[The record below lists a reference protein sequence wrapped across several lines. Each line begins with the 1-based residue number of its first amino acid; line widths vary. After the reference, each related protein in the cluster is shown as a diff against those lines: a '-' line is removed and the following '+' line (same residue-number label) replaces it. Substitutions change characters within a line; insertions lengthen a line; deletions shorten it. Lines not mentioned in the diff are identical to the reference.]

1 MTRREARTPFV
12 PPLRSDDD
20 HSCFDDYDPKTP
32 TRARSSTVSRRARVQ
47 RSARRNKKPPLRAF
61 KSFGKKLKIFWVF
74 DEEPGGVQSTYAPE
88 GDAVMGGFCEW
99 WA

>member
-32 TRARSSTVSRRARVQ
+32 HPGEEFDRKQASSRSK
-47 RSARRNKKPPLRAF
+47 SARRNKKPPLRAF
-61 KSFGKKLKIFWVF
+61 KSFGKNLKSFGYLTKRPVAF
-74 DEEPGGVQSTYAPE
+74 SVHTRPRATP
-88 GDAVMGGFCEW
+88 
-99 WA
+99 